1 MRRRAFL
8 AALGA
13 GTIATAGCLG
23 GTADAPGPGGNT
35 TTTDPGTTAPTVHIV
50 NESFEDGLTGWTVG
64 KDLPAQLGPDGAAAG
79 TSTQLAADGET
90 ALELTLDGSHDDGTV
105 WVQQHADLSTV
116 STLKVD
122 AYSPESSFNEITQLA
137 TFTGP
142 TKELEE
148 IDFDRSEQVR
158 DHSGW
163 KTYEYPVDHEG
174 EGLVAV
180 GINIVWETT
189 ATRFLDH
196 VRLDRD

>member
-1 MRRRAFL
+1 MRRRTFL

-13 GTIATAGCLG
+13 GTVAMAGCLG
-23 GTADAPGPGGNT
+23 GTDDDPAPGGNG
-35 TTTDPGTTAPTVHIV
+35 TTTDPGTVDPTVQIV
-50 NESFEDGLTGWTVG
+50 NGSFEDGLTNWTVG
-64 KDLPAQLGPDGAAAG
+64 KDLPEQLGPDAAEAE
-79 TSTQLAADGET
+79 TSTELAADGET
-90 ALELTLDGSHDDGTV
+90 TLALTLDGSHDDGTV
-105 WVQQHADLSTV
+105 WVQQRADLTNV

-122 AYSPESSFNEITQLA
+122 AYSPEPSFNEVTQMA
-137 TFTGP
+137 TYTGP
-142 TKELEE
+142 VTELAE

-163 KTYEYPVDHEG
+163 KTYEYPVDHDG